1 MGCLALAIRCLIG
14 GVFLTSFI
22 GKVAG
27 RGAFDRFVSSVRD
40 MRVLPTRA
48 AARSVARCVVTAEAA
63 VCVTLA
69 TPVRAVAVGGFVLS
83 GVLLT
88 VFAAGILLSL
98 RQGVRTPCR
107 CFGASTS
114 PLGPGHV
121 ARNLTLTAVAVT
133 GAVAVPAAGPATPGA
148 TVLSVL
154 AGLLLGGLT
163 TALDDILDLF
173 RPVDRAPG
181 LARGR

>member
-1 MGCLALAIRCLIG
+1 MGCLALGLRALIG
-14 GVFLTSFI
+14 VVFLASFV
-22 GKVAG
+22 GKVSG

-40 MRVLPTRA
+40 MRVLPARS
-48 AARSVARCVVTAEAA
+48 ARSVARSVVTAEAA

-69 TPVRAVAVGGFVLS
+69 TPVRAVAVGGFMLS

-107 CFGASTS
+107 CFGASVS

-121 ARNLTLTAVAVT
+121 ARNLTLTAVAVV
-133 GAVAVPAAGPATPGA
+133 GAVAVPAAGATAPGGA
-148 TVLSVL
+148 ALSVL
-154 AGLLLGGLT
+154 TGLLLGGLV